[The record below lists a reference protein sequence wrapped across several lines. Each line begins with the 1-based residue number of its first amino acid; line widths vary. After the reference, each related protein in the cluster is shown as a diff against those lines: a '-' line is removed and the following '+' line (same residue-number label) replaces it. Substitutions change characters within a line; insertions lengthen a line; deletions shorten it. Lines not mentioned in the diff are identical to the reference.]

1 MSEFITNIFVDSRFR
16 QSGTGSDFTLE
27 LPENLSTAGNTCLHV
42 AAVSFP
48 VTFWT
53 VEYGVRDRVALKL
66 SIPSQRVSLDTFVE
80 VQQGHYDGFSF
91 AAALQTSRNAIAR
104 R

>member
-1 MSEFITNIFVDSRFR
+1 MSEFIANIFVDSRFR

-27 LPENLSTAGNTCLHV
+27 LPENLSTAGNTCMHL

-53 VEYGVRDRVALKL
+53 VEEDVRDRVALQLFIPDQNVAL
-66 SIPSQRVSLDTFVE
+66 SAFVD
-80 VQQGHYDGFSF
+80 VQQG
-91 AAALQTSRNAIAR
+91 
-104 R
+104 

>member
-27 LPENLSTAGNTCLHV
+27 LPENLSTANACMRV

-53 VEYGVRDRVALKL
+53 MEAGVRDRIALQLFVPSLSVAL
-66 SIPSQRVSLDTFVE
+66 STFVE
-80 VQQGHYDGFSF
+80 VQQG
-91 AAALQTSRNAIAR
+91 Q
-104 R
+104 